1 MPPQVTG
8 QLLLASQLLLKSLL
22 VASLLITVPPREG
35 WLRSLI
41 PILALLFL
49 DRPVKIDAGLAI
61 TLPAGSP
68 EIDQDR
74 LTFPLHGGRPANAVP
89 PVIIGDLRTSHEDQ
103 RE

>member
-22 VASLLITVPPREG
+22 VASLLITVALREG
-35 WLRSLI
+35 RLRPRI
-41 PILALLFL
+41 PVLALLFL
-49 DRPVKIDAGLAI
+49 DRPVKIDAGFAI

-74 LTFPLHGGRPANAVP
+74 LTFPLHGGRPANPVP